1 MKTAGI
7 VAIAVLIAGSGLAL
21 HVARAQQP
29 GLTRVELQRHDLSV
43 PGREV
48 IQVRFELAPGVSFPK
63 YAHPGEEILYVLEG
77 SIEYQ
82 VESKTPVTLR
92 AGEGFFI
99 PAGAFHTARNVG
111 GGNAAELAT
120 YVVEKGKPLS
130 VVK

>member
-21 HVARAQQP
+21 RVARAQQP
-29 GLTRVELQRHDLSV
+29 GLTRIELQRHDLSV
-43 PGREV
+43 AGREV

-82 VESKTPVTLR
+82 VESRAPMTRK
-92 AGEGFFI
+92 AGESPRSF
-99 PAGAFHTARNVG
+99 
-111 GGNAAELAT
+111 AT
-120 YVVEKGKPLS
+120 WFTRHG
-130 VVK
+130 